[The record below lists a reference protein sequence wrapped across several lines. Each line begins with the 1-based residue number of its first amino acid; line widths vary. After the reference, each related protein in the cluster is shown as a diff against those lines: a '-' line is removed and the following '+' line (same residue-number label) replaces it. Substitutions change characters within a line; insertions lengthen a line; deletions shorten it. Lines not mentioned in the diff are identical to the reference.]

1 MATNEK
7 YPDEGDVLRTV
18 YVPQSL
24 DERLKGLAHEEGTS
38 VSRLIRRAAQMVP
51 AMCAADNPPM
61 P

>member
-7 YPDEGDVLRTV
+7 YPDE
-18 YVPQSL
+18 
-24 DERLKGLAHEEGTS
+24 ERLKGLAHEEGTS